1 MLSNTT
7 LLKVGQKALIFRGR
21 NIRVTGFRRKARTIA
36 LQTLYEL
43 DCSSHKPK
51 EILARLLEEKVL
63 PDEAA
68 DFARS
73 LVNGVLQN
81 KNGID
86 DIIKKFAP
94 AFPINQIALIDR
106 NILRLAIF
114 EILFDNRVPVKAS
127 INEAVELAKSFGS
140 DTSKKFVNGV
150 LGSIVASCIKQEKE
164 QEVLNKETKQA

>member
-1 MLSNTT
+1 M
-7 LLKVGQKALIFRGR
+7 
-21 NIRVTGFRRKARTIA
+21 VTGFRRKARTIA

-43 DCSSHKPK
+43 DCSAHKPK
-51 EILARLLEEKVL
+51 EILARLLEEKAL

-81 KNGID
+81 KKGID
-86 DIIKKFAP
+86 DVIQKLAP
-94 AFPINQIALIDR
+94 AFPINQIASIDR

-114 EILFDNRVPVKAS
+114 EILFDNRVPVKAA

-140 DTSKKFVNGV
+140 DSSKKFVNGV
-150 LGSIVASCIKQEKE
+150 LGSVVTAYVKEGKRQEAT
-164 QEVLNKETKQA
+164 NET